1 MINHSLFCIDNIDD
15 SIRKTLKCFITIRI
29 LFILF
34 CYMFSMFEHGIF
46 RVDLYL
52 DFSKYSQ
59 HIYPL
64 KPLNGSMFFS
74 TPYSEN
80 EG

>member
-1 MINHSLFCIDNIDD
+1 MINHSLFCTDNIDD

-29 LFILF
+29 LFIILLYVF
-34 CYMFSMFEHGIF
+34 YVRAF

-52 DFSKYSQ
+52 DFSKYNQ

-64 KPLNGSMFFS
+64 KPLNGSMFFG

>member
-1 MINHSLFCIDNIDD
+1 MNIV
-15 SIRKTLKCFITIRI
+15 
-29 LFILF
+29 
-34 CYMFSMFEHGIF
+34 EF

-52 DFSKYSQ
+52 DFSKYNQ

-64 KPLNGSMFFS
+64 KALNGSMFFD

>member
-1 MINHSLFCIDNIDD
+1 MINHSLFCTDNIDD

-29 LFILF
+29 LNILL
-34 CYMFSMFEHGIF
+34 YVF

-52 DFSKYSQ
+52 DFSKYNQ

-64 KPLNGSMFFS
+64 KPLNGSMFFG

>member
-1 MINHSLFCIDNIDD
+1 
-15 SIRKTLKCFITIRI
+15 
-29 LFILF
+29 
-34 CYMFSMFEHGIF
+34 MFSMLEHRLYNEYRCMNAFQYLG
-46 RVDLYL
+46 VDLYL
-52 DFSKYSQ
+52 DFSEYNQ

-64 KPLNGSMFFS
+64 KALNGSMFFD